1 MPAYLSKPEAAARLG
16 VSVKTV
22 ERHLKAG
29 KLRGTVLHTAAGP
42 RVRVVFDDA
51 PDVVE
56 AAYTVVPATNDD
68 TTTYD
73 TSTIVEGVALAP
85 SVATE
90 TADLVAAVLRA
101 LDEKQREV
109 EGWARRYGRLE
120 AEVEALRRAQTDA
133 HGPLR
138 RLWARFRGG

>member
-1 MPAYLSKPEAAARLG
+1 MPQYLSKQEAADRLG

-29 KLRGTVLHTAAGP
+29 KLRRSVIHTADGP

-51 PDVVE
+51 PAVVDATFAVADE
-56 AAYTVVPATNDD
+56 TAVPTP
-68 TTTYD
+68 TPIRQG
-73 TSTIVEGVALAP
+73 IVQHVAPAP
-85 SVATE
+85 PVATE
-90 TADLVAAVLRA
+90 TAELVAAVLRA

-120 AEVEALRRAQTDA
+120 AEVESLRRPWWRK
-133 HGPLR
+133 GWEKVR
-138 RLWARFRGG
+138 RRS